1 MKKIK
6 KYDFEDSFSSF
17 SSADST
23 KCLYKIGV
31 PCFILTIKSISYNR
45 LCLLDSQCDMFE
57 YDDGTTDYCIFFPGV
72 SLKNKNFNE
81 LIEFNK
87 LGRNLY
93 ILHCETSQENWVE
106 NSDLYTNTQDRWE
119 VQNECSTVKR
129 SEHFGDQVS
138 KTKPAGDFLEFFELV
153 LYF

>member
-1 MKKIK
+1 M
-6 KYDFEDSFSSF
+6 
-17 SSADST
+17 
-23 KCLYKIGV
+23 
-31 PCFILTIKSISYNR
+31 
-45 LCLLDSQCDMFE
+45 LDSQCDVFE
-57 YDDGTTDYCIFFPGV
+57 YDDGTQDYCIFYPGI
-72 SLKNKNFNE
+72 SFKNKNFNE
-81 LIEFNK
+81 LIKPYKTEDFGY
-87 LGRNLY
+87 GRNLY

-153 LYF
+153 PYFQKCIFLYSFQKQLMD

>member
-1 MKKIK
+1 M
-6 KYDFEDSFSSF
+6 
-17 SSADST
+17 
-23 KCLYKIGV
+23 
-31 PCFILTIKSISYNR
+31 
-45 LCLLDSQCDMFE
+45 DSQCDMFE
-57 YDDGTTDYCIFFPGV
+57 YDDGNTDYCIFFPGV

-129 SEHFGDQVS
+129 SEHFGAQVS
-138 KTKPAGDFLEFFELV
+138 KTKPAGDFLEFFELLV

>member
-1 MKKIK
+1 M
-6 KYDFEDSFSSF
+6 
-17 SSADST
+17 
-23 KCLYKIGV
+23 
-31 PCFILTIKSISYNR
+31 
-45 LCLLDSQCDMFE
+45 DSQCDMFE

-81 LIEFNK
+81 LIKPYKTDDFGW
-87 LGRNLY
+87 GRNLY

-138 KTKPAGDFLEFFELV
+138 KTKPAGDFLEFFEPVV